1 MAVSGRRTGRGE
13 TRVEARPRAREHRK
27 ADAAGRGADADDV
40 RSRRSACGVGEGRLE
55 ALQRRRRDRVKRAL
69 LGVELTDRLD
79 GLLFGRPGFDV
90 LGSADLRDRGLLV
103 RRDLLPAA
111 LHEGHEAADE
121 EHDDHADRHDHHDAA
136 TTRASIGLRGLR
148 PSSGRKGTLPR
159 RLAEGEGIVHACWY
173 RHPSDRLNPGTI
185 APMSELAD
193 VLAAVESLSARG
205 DRMALAT
212 IVAVRGSTYR
222 RPGARL
228 LVPEEGAPIG
238 NLSGGCLEGDVAD
251 MARVVMEE
259 GKARLA
265 GWDLTA
271 DDDAVWG
278 LGLGCN
284 GAIEVFIER
293 ADRAAEAARA
303 LRAALEEEQPV
314 SLITMIESADRD
326 TIAPGRDLVPA
337 ERSEIR
343 TLPAGV
349 RAFVEIL
356 EPPLRLVICG
366 EGHDAIPL
374 VRAASLLGWNAT
386 VVDDRPAFLDL
397 ERFPEAH
404 AFALVD
410 DPSEVAKAIPID
422 ARTFVVVMTHNFLR
436 DKEYLR
442 SILTTDARYVAMLGP
457 AARTQRVLMEL
468 EEEGTAIAEDLRAR
482 IHGPAGL
489 DLGAEGP
496 EEIAQA
502 IVGEIVAVRR
512 GRDGGFLRERP
523 TPIHDRPRPRAEAR

>member
-1 MAVSGRRTGRGE
+1 
-13 TRVEARPRAREHRK
+13 
-27 ADAAGRGADADDV
+27 
-40 RSRRSACGVGEGRLE
+40 
-55 ALQRRRRDRVKRAL
+55 
-69 LGVELTDRLD
+69 
-79 GLLFGRPGFDV
+79 
-90 LGSADLRDRGLLV
+90 
-103 RRDLLPAA
+103 
-111 LHEGHEAADE
+111 
-121 EHDDHADRHDHHDAA
+121 
-136 TTRASIGLRGLR
+136 
-148 PSSGRKGTLPR
+148 
-159 RLAEGEGIVHACWY
+159 
-173 RHPSDRLNPGTI
+173 
-185 APMSELAD
+185 MSELAD

-284 GAIEVFIER
+284 GAIEVFIEP

-303 LRAALEEEQPV
+303 LRAALEEERPV
-314 SLITMIESADRD
+314 SLVTIIESADPD
-326 TIAPGRDLVPA
+326 TIAPGARLIVMPDGTIEGSLGRPDVDGEATAAARDLLTA

-343 TLPAGV
+343 TLADGV

-366 EGHDAIPL
+366 AGHDAIPL

-457 AARTQRVLMEL
+457 AARTQRVLIEL